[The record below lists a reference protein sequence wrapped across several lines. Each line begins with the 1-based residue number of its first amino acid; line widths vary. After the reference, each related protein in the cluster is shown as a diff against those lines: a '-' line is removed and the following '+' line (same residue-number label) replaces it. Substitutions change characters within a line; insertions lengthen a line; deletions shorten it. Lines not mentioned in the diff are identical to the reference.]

1 MNDEL
6 HSITASGRPDIEHT
20 RRALLNFLAQG
31 TPADTSAPPP
41 TSARASARGQP
52 RCDAEAEK
60 APGLDW
66 SSLVKAAMA
75 SWWHDHPARAGAH
88 LLRSA
93 TEDYARRR
101 PMQVVTIAAV
111 AGAAVVLLKPW
122 RLVSVTAL
130 MLSLVRSSNFTGM
143 ATSVLESAAQS
154 MQKERT

>member
-1 MNDEL
+1 MNEQH
-6 HSITASGRPDIEHT
+6 HSSAANTQPDIEHT
-20 RRALLNFLAQG
+20 RSALLSFLAQDKV
-31 TPADTSAPPP
+31 PDLSAAAG
-41 TSARASARGQP
+41 SASVRRQPGRNAEFEKSA
-52 RCDAEAEK
+52 
-60 APGLDW
+60 GLDW
-66 SSLVKAAMA
+66 SSLLKAALA

-88 LLRSA
+88 LLRST

-101 PMQVVTIAAV
+101 PLQVVTIAAV

-154 MQKERT
+154 MDKERT